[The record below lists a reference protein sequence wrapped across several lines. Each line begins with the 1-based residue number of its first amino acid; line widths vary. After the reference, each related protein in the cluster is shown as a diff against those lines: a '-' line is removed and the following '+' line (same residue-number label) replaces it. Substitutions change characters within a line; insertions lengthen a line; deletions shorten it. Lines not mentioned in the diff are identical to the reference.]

1 MKRGPSPLV
10 RAVGLLSLGAA
21 CLPAMAALALAGCST
36 APGTG
41 WSRANDLSVYSAM
54 HVFARA
60 AIDQEAYCFGRDP
73 ARITADWDE
82 DFRARQGAVSAVL
95 AQRYGAEALAEAR
108 ETYAPRVPCGDV
120 ADPQWRLRYTRLLRL
135 LETRFQLQ
143 AGGEG

>member
-1 MKRGPSPLV
+1 MR
-10 RAVGLLSLGAA
+10 RAAILLAG
-21 CLPAMAALALAGCST
+21 LALAACST

-73 ARITADWDE
+73 ARIRADWDE
-82 DFRARQGAVSAVL
+82 DFRARQGAISAAL

-108 ETYAPRVPCGDV
+108 ATYAPRVPCGDV
-120 ADPQWRLRYTRLLRL
+120 PDPQWRTRYTRLLRL
-135 LETRFQLQ
+135 LETRLRMQ
-143 AGGEG
+143 GGSEG